1 MAICVRSPKQNPDT
15 FARAIS
21 KNLTQIPEHKP
32 LAADLFMGLAHAHT
46 LMLRTSR
53 LGDADD
59 N

>member
-1 MAICVRSPKQNPDT
+1 MAICARLLKRNPDS
-15 FARAIS
+15 FARAVS

-32 LAADLFMGLAHAHT
+32 LTADLFMGLAHAHT